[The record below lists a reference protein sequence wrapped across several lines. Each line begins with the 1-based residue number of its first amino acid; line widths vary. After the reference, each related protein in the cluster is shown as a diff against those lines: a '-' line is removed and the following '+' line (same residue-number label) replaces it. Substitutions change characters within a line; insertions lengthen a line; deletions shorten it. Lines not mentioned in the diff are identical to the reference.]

1 MSLRNLFQREGSDSL
16 STYLETG
23 THSIEELRHE
33 YLELVDDA
41 LDRGGIAVGCVE
53 VEIRHLG
60 AGKDGR
66 PAFSAM
72 LRMTHWERRSGT
84 RLLLGLPLMERAVRK
99 LLGGSWLLDVSSFA
113 GLWLHPA
120 TPVLSRDVAR
130 DLSMLLAQVEQAAG
144 DNKPAESMWSL
155 PPEFGAGPHSGS

>member
-1 MSLRNLFQREGSDSL
+1 MSLRNLFQREGSDSP

-23 THSIEELRHE
+23 MHTVEDLRHE

-53 VEIRHLG
+53 VEIRHMG
-60 AGKDGR
+60 TDKAGK
-66 PAFSAM
+66 PLFSAM
-72 LRMTHWERRSGT
+72 LRMTRWERRSGT

-113 GLWLHPA
+113 GIWLHPA
-120 TPVLSRDVAR
+120 TSVLGREVAR
-130 DLSMLLAQVEQAAG
+130 DISVLLAQVEQTTGGAT
-144 DNKPAESMWSL
+144 PAESMWSL
-155 PPEFGAGPHSGS
+155 PAELASDPPTHS